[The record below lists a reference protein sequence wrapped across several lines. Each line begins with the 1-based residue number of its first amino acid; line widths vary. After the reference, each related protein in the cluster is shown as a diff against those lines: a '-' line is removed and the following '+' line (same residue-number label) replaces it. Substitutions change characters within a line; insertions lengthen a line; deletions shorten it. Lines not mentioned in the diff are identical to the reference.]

1 LLVRLLRDDP
11 SESVRAA
18 AAKSLG
24 RFVLLGEV
32 EKIEAAPAMMV
43 ENALLGAI
51 YDPHETLE
59 VRRRAVES
67 ISYTGQAPVRDIIEM
82 AYCDDEDEV
91 VRSQAIEGLWEDED
105 LALAGLLVR
114 LLGDDPSESVRVAAA
129 ISLGRFV
136 LLGEL
141 EKIQAAPAMMVENGL
156 LGAIYDP
163 HETLE
168 VHRRAVE
175 SIAYSGQAQVR
186 DIIEMAYCDD
196 EEQMRISAVFAMG
209 RNADPIWREMVTAE
223 LDHPNPEMRYEAARA
238 CGELEASA
246 ALSALIY
253 LIEADPDSEVQEMAI
268 WALGR
273 IGGKEARRVLEA
285 CCESEDEALRQAA
298 EEALDELDFLGGHL
312 DLLLFESDDWTDEG

>member
-1 LLVRLLRDDP
+1 VFEELLEKMRDSQTSLSISSLYGLSDLT
-11 SESVRAA
+11 RAEA
-18 AAKSLG
+18 QLFQEVWSL
-24 RFVLLGEV
+24 
-32 EKIEAAPAMMV
+32 IDAS
-43 ENALLGAI
+43 
-51 YDPHETLE
+51 
-59 VRRRAVES
+59 RRRWIIHSLVDIAEASFEVNFNS
-67 ISYTGQAPVRDIIEM
+67 IFRL
-82 AYCDDEDEV
+82 CLNDEDEV

-105 LALAGLLVR
+105 LTLAGLLVR
-114 LLGDDPSESVRVAAA
+114 LLRDDPSESVRVAAA
-129 ISLGRFV
+129 TSLGRFV

-141 EKIQAAPAMMVENGL
+141 EKIETAPAMMVEDAL

-168 VHRRAVE
+168 VQRRAVE
-175 SIAYSGQAQVR
+175 SIAYSGQDQVR

-196 EEQMRISAVFAMG
+196 EERMRISAVFAMG
-209 RNADPIWREMVTAE
+209 RSADPLWHEMVIAE
-223 LDHPNPEMRYEAARA
+223 LDNPNPEMRYEAARA

-253 LIEADPDSEVQEMAI
+253 LIEADPDPEVQGMAI

-312 DLLLFESDDWTDEG
+312 DLLLFESDDWTYEG

>member
-1 LLVRLLRDDP
+1 VSEFEELLKRMRDSKTPLSISSLYGLSDLT
-11 SESVRAA
+11 RA
-18 AAKSLG
+18 
-24 RFVLLGEV
+24 
-32 EKIEAAPAMMV
+32 EAQLFQKVWP
-43 ENALLGAI
+43 LIDTG
-51 YDPHETLE
+51 
-59 VRRRAVES
+59 RRRW
-67 ISYTGQAPVRDIIEM
+67 IIESLVDI
-82 AYCDDEDEV
+82 AEASFEVNFHSIFRLCLSDEDEV

-105 LALAGLLVR
+105 LTLAGLLVR
-114 LLGDDPSESVRVAAA
+114 LLRDDPSEPVRAAA
-129 ISLGRFV
+129 ATSLGRFV

-141 EKIQAAPAMMVENGL
+141 EKIQAAPAMMVEDAL

-163 HETLE
+163 YETLE
-168 VHRRAVE
+168 VRRRAVE

-196 EEQMRISAVFAMG
+196 EEKMSISAVFAMG
-209 RNADPIWREMVTAE
+209 RNADPLWREMVIAE
-223 LDHPNPEMRYEAARA
+223 LDNPNPEMRYEAARA

-253 LIEADPDSEVQEMAI
+253 LIEADPDPEVQEMAI

-285 CCESEDEALRQAA
+285 CCESEDEAVRQAA

-312 DLLLFESDDWTDEG
+312 DLLLFESDDWNFEE

>member
-1 LLVRLLRDDP
+1 MSEFEELLKKMRDSQTPLSISSLYGLSDLTRAEAQLFQEVWSLIDAGRRRWIIQSLVDIAEASFEVNFNPIFRLCLNDEDEMVRSRAIEGLWEDEDLTLAGLLVRLLRDDP

-18 AAKSLG
+18 AATSLG
-24 RFVLLGEV
+24 RFVLLGEL

-43 ENALLGAI
+43 EDALLGAI

-59 VRRRAVES
+59 VR
-67 ISYTGQAPVRDIIEM
+67 
-82 AYCDDEDEV
+82 
-91 VRSQAIEGLWEDED
+91 
-105 LALAGLLVR
+105 
-114 LLGDDPSESVRVAAA
+114 
-129 ISLGRFV
+129 
-136 LLGEL
+136 
-141 EKIQAAPAMMVENGL
+141 
-156 LGAIYDP
+156 
-163 HETLE
+163 
-168 VHRRAVE
+168 RRAVE

-196 EEQMRISAVFAMG
+196 EEKMRISAVFAMG
-209 RNADPIWREMVTAE
+209 RSADPLWREMVIAE
-223 LDHPNPEMRYEAARA
+223 LDNPNPEMRYEAARA

-246 ALSALIY
+246 ALSALID
-253 LIEADPDSEVQEMAI
+253 LIEADPDPEVQEMAI

-312 DLLLFESDDWTDEG
+312 DLLLFESDDWTYEG